1 MNDKKNVI
9 VAVGV
14 VVLIAVIALLFF
26 LLGGKS
32 TYKVTFNSNGGSSV
46 DSQEVKK
53 GETATEPADPTRDG
67 YTFSGWYL
75 SLTDVTPY
83 DFSKEVT
90 ENIELIAKWAS
101 DGDSGNG
108 DSCDKTCGENETL
121 DEDKCE
127 CVANTVKP
135 EDPEKPENNTD
146 TVAVT
151 GITVNKSSISL
162 TVGKSETITATVKPN
177 NATNKTVTWSS
188 SNTKVATV
196 KNGVI
201 TAVGPGTATITV
213 KAGNKTVTI
222 TVTVTAAPGSETKP
236 QDTTVEVTFDSAG
249 GTAVSSQTIRAGE
262 TVKRPDDPTRDGY
275 TFVEWQLNG
284 KTFDFNST
292 VNSKITLVA
301 VWEEA
306 AYTFFIEDDGDEQG
320 LQYNIIIYEG
330 SKIISDKV
338 DGVFSDDESDLLGTY
353 EPGYKAVRVLKA
365 NAKNIKK
372 ILYNGKYYSVKE
384 TKTKK

>member
-101 DGDSGNG
+101 DVDSGNG